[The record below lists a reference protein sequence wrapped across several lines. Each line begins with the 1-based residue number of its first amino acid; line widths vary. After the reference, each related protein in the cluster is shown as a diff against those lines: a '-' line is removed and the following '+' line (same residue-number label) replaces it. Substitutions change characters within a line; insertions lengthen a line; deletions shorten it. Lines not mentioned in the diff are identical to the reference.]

1 MEPQMAGINDI
12 PKLLNVIKELRPHLT
27 DDDIKSLLPGMFN
40 EGFQI
45 CYIGDAHE
53 AYSFAGFR
61 ILTFLY
67 SGKTLYVDDFAT
79 LPKYRNQGFAKTIFD
94 RVKEIAVREN
104 CDHFSLDSGFQ
115 RFDAYRFY
123 LNNEL
128 RVESLHFGRKI
139 KEFAR

>member
-1 MEPQMAGINDI
+1 MAGLNDI
-12 PKLLNVIKELRPHLT
+12 PKLVNVIKELRPHLT
-27 DDDIKSLLPGMFN
+27 DDEIKNLLPGMFK

-45 CYIGDAHE
+45 CYIGDAQE
-53 AYSFAGFR
+53 AFSFAGFR

-67 SGKTLYVDDFAT
+67 SGRTLYVDDFAT
-79 LPKYRNQGFAKTIFD
+79 LPKHRKKGYAKIIFD
-94 RVKEIAVREN
+94 RVKEIAGQEN

-128 RVESLHFGRKI
+128 RVESLHFGRKV
-139 KEFAR
+139 KEFSR